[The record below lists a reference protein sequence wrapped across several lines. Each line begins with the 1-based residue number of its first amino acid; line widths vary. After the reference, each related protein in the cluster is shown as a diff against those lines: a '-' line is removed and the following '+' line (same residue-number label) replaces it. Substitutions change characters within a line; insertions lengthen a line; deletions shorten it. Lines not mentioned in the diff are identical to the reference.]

1 MPVPATSTSS
11 PTSRKPKSSRRSKR
25 RSKLTPST
33 SDSRKTAEREII
45 SLDSEHPASE
55 SSDSFNT
62 ERTSTFTD
70 RTLPLGAYV
79 GLALRSHDN
88 HQNDFE
94 RHIVNH
100 PIEEFQ
106 MHRSRG
112 CHARKEDTESGVV
125 ETGYSGAI
133 RRSLE
138 RGESPEKGRT
148 SSSEGHDPY
157 SPDTSLSVVPVAIPI
172 SSSQPVITSP
182 PVSAVSECPSIHGS
196 NHDGTEDVTV
206 PIQNILEH
214 TIQPSLGDLFR
225 DRSASPPLG
234 RHHESIQEHEGIPKK
249 TKEIEST
256 PSCPHVPR
264 NAQDASSGQ
273 VDGEASSK
281 HDLANGFTPT
291 SFETLFRGISIVS
304 GEPGPEDT
312 PAENEKD
319 VMSLRNPDEDGYTLE
334 EKTQHA
340 ATSGSGE
347 VKDSRSVDN
356 HGEIAVNNSTGQG
369 EEVVDAR
376 NEADNSS
383 PPARLFKK
391 HVSDSSLFRTQTSP
405 LDIPS
410 TSPHPRS
417 TNLRHSYPPQRRI
430 NRDVDDSHEDRPS
443 SSENSAITAILSWAP
458 EERDGANLDTATST
472 LYEVAHLVGPPQPGA
487 LANSDEHHRER
498 PTGSP
503 SVLEYLVTSRMHD
516 LEERIRAQDET
527 MRDLRDEV
535 VALRNEAAALRHEA
549 AALNGTIIALT
560 ERDRFWAATM
570 SRPME
575 MWCQVCGT
583 HSIGAR
589 WNGQGLGYMAQ

>member
-1 MPVPATSTSS
+1 
-11 PTSRKPKSSRRSKR
+11 
-25 RSKLTPST
+25 
-33 SDSRKTAEREII
+33 
-45 SLDSEHPASE
+45 
-55 SSDSFNT
+55 
-62 ERTSTFTD
+62 
-70 RTLPLGAYV
+70 
-79 GLALRSHDN
+79 
-88 HQNDFE
+88 
-94 RHIVNH
+94 
-100 PIEEFQ
+100 
-106 MHRSRG
+106 
-112 CHARKEDTESGVV
+112 
-125 ETGYSGAI
+125 
-133 RRSLE
+133 
-138 RGESPEKGRT
+138 
-148 SSSEGHDPY
+148 
-157 SPDTSLSVVPVAIPI
+157 
-172 SSSQPVITSP
+172 
-182 PVSAVSECPSIHGS
+182 
-196 NHDGTEDVTV
+196 
-206 PIQNILEH
+206 
-214 TIQPSLGDLFR
+214 
-225 DRSASPPLG
+225 
-234 RHHESIQEHEGIPKK
+234 
-249 TKEIEST
+249 
-256 PSCPHVPR
+256 
-264 NAQDASSGQ
+264 
-273 VDGEASSK
+273 
-281 HDLANGFTPT
+281 
-291 SFETLFRGISIVS
+291 
-304 GEPGPEDT
+304 
-312 PAENEKD
+312 
-319 VMSLRNPDEDGYTLE
+319 MSLRNPDEDGYTLE

-356 HGEIAVNNSTGQG
+356 HGEIAVNDSTGQG

-376 NEADNSS
+376 NEADNSVITLITRIHLSQLFIIFFIFPYQS

-575 MWCQVCGT
+575 VSSYFMTPVT
-583 HSIGAR
+583 RIEIIGLLLLDVVSSLWNALDRSALERAR
-589 WNGQGLGYMAQ
+589 VGIHGAVNRVK